1 MDPADQKKLLQ
12 DRSLRIIFSITLMAV
27 MGVASI
33 SPVLPDVQKVFG
45 IGKQEVGLLIVAF
58 TLPGIFLSPF
68 LGILADRY
76 GRKGILVPSL
86 FLFAIAGT
94 ACGFVDDFD
103 WLIGLRFLQGIG
115 GAAIGSINITL
126 IGDLYAGK
134 TMAKAMGYNASVLS
148 IGTAAYPA
156 IGGGLAML
164 GWYYPFFFPIVAI
177 PVGLLVLFKLN
188 NPDPEIN
195 HRFWNYIRQT
205 LTYLNKKDVIG
216 LFLISILTFIILY
229 GAFLTYIPLLLNDS
243 FKAEA
248 WQIGIILS
256 FSSIVTAVT
265 SSQLE
270 LFLNRMGRRKLLMLA
285 YVSYGVSML
294 SILIMPGIWYLLISV
309 FFFGLAQGINIPSVQ
324 SMLAG
329 KAPIQIRAVFMSIN
343 GSVLRLGQ
351 TLGPLVM
358 GWVYVSFNLAATF
371 IAAFFIALMMISIV
385 FFLIKN

>member
-1 MDPADQKKLLQ
+1 MGPSLY
-12 DRSLRIIFSITLMAV
+12 DRNLRIIFGITLMAV

-33 SPVLPDVQKVFG
+33 SPVLPEVQEVFG

-68 LGILADRY
+68 LGILADRF

-86 FLFAIAGT
+86 FLFAIAGS
-94 ACGFVDDFD
+94 ACGLVNDFD
-103 WLIGLRFLQGIG
+103 LLIGLRFLQGIG

-126 IGDLYAGK
+126 IGDLYSGK

-148 IGTAAYPA
+148 VGTAAYPA
-156 IGGGLAML
+156 IGGALAML
-164 GWYYPFFFPIVAI
+164 GWYFPFFFPLLAI
-177 PVGLLVLFKLN
+177 PVGLLVIFKLK

-195 HRFWNYIRQT
+195 RNFWAYIKQT

-229 GAFLTYIPLLLNDS
+229 GAFLTYIPLLMNGA

-248 WQIGIILS
+248 WQIGVILS
-256 FSSIVTAVT
+256 FSSVVTAIT
-265 SSQLE
+265 SNQLGF
-270 LFLNRMGRRKLLMLA
+270 FLEQYDRRKLLMIA
-285 YVSYGVSML
+285 YICYAVSML
-294 SILIMPGIWYLLISV
+294 SILLMPGIWYLLISV
-309 FFFGLAQGINIPSVQ
+309 FFFGFAQGINIPSVQ

-329 KAPIQIRAVFMSIN
+329 KTPIQIRAAFMSIN

-351 TLGPLVM
+351 TLGPLLM
-358 GWVYVSFNLAATF
+358 GWVYLTFSLNATF
-371 IAAFFIALMMISIV
+371 VAASLIAAIMIMILL
-385 FFLIKN
+385 FLINKPKKI